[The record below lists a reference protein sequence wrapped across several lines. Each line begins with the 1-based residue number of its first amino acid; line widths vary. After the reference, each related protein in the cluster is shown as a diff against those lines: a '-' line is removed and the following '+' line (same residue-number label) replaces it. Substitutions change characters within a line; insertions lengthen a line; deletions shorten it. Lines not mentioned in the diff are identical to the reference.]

1 MFRLRHNLFRGFPL
15 CVSVGA
21 CPALLLSLP
30 HRTVRDI
37 IAHKGEVP
45 EVTRKDKIEI
55 DTELLH
61 RIYNECDGW
70 RERMHE
76 KLKEE
81 EGIKIGY
88 STLTRILR

>member
-1 MFRLRHNLFRGFPL
+1 M
-15 CVSVGA
+15 
-21 CPALLLSLP
+21 
-30 HRTVRDI
+30 
-37 IAHKGEVP
+37 
-45 EVTRKDKIEI
+45 TRKDKIEI